1 MAVGRAIVPL
11 QSCRWSPVQVH
22 RSHGIALQLPDA
34 SLAQLQSYLSQPG
47 RPLKALLNRK
57 KVERMGGGRYLYT
70 SRPYQLLTFELQPEV
85 VFRSHWDGDQLSI
98 VFEQCTI
105 HGLGRLQELVQ
116 FRCQAWIRPEQER
129 LMAKADLSLELS
141 ISGAI
146 KRLPQS
152 LVQRTAGLAL
162 VLVTDRL
169 EKRCRTGLRKG
180 ALDWVA
186 CHP

>member
-1 MAVGRAIVPL
+1 M
-11 QSCRWSPVQVH
+11 QVH
-22 RSHGIALQLPDA
+22 RSHGIALQLPEA
-34 SLAQLQSYLSQPG
+34 SLAQLQGYLSRPG

-57 KVERMGGGRYLYT
+57 KVERLEDGRYLYV

-85 VFRSHWDGDQLSI
+85 VFRSHWDGDQLTI

-116 FRCQAWIRPEQER
+116 FQCQAWIRPEQER

-141 ISGAI
+141 PGGAGSL
-146 KRLPQS
+146 LPKP
-152 LVQRTAGLAL
+152 LMQRTGDLAL
-162 VLVTDRL
+162 RLVTDRL
-169 EKRCRTGLRKG
+169 EKRCRTGLIKG

-186 CHP
+186 RHP